1 MTKFSA
7 NEYKELS
14 VIDLCVV
21 SRVVNNTS
29 NANTVKRI
37 EKNRIVKNRI
47 EKSIGRQTK
56 TNFSNPIIS

>member
-21 SRVVNNTS
+21 SRIVNNTV
-29 NANTVKRI
+29 ARI

-47 EKSIGRQTK
+47 EKLIGRQTK